1 MRTKQSG
8 LRPASRPV
16 MVNSGY
22 REENGELKAPKPD
35 DHHHV
40 AVLMERAGRANGLNA
55 IEERMPA
62 LNKSPVNAK

>member
-1 MRTKQSG
+1 
-8 LRPASRPV
+8 

-35 DHHHV
+35 DHHHL

-55 IEERMPA
+55 IKEGLPA
-62 LNKSPVNAK
+62 LKRALAKFAQWD

>member
-1 MRTKQSG
+1 
-8 LRPASRPV
+8 